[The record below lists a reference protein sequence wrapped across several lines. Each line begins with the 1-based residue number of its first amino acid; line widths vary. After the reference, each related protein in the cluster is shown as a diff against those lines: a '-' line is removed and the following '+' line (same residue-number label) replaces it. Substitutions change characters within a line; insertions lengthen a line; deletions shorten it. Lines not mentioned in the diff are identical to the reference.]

1 MGQSLINL
9 VLWNNSNHV
18 IHISLPK
25 LNDNGGIFKDSFFNA
40 LHGHFSKYNGN
51 WRTHWSSMDL
61 FINLVIPLE
70 TVCFHTDVQKVH
82 NAFRI
87 KTSSFF

>member
-1 MGQSLINL
+1 MGQSLINV

-18 IHISLPK
+18 IR
-25 LNDNGGIFKDSFFNA
+25 GIFKDSFFNA
-40 LHGHFSKYNGN
+40 LHGHFSKDNGN
-51 WRTHWSSMDL
+51 WRTHWSWMDL

-70 TVCFHTDVQKVH
+70 TVCFHTNVQKVH